1 MSILSFQF
9 AFFVA
14 GALLLYYLVPKHF
27 QWAVLM
33 GFSAAF
39 FISGCGLK
47 MFLLMLGMVAVAW
60 SCSLWIG
67 KLNVQLNGQ
76 NGNAIKARRKKNVIT
91 ASGIIFEAGL
101 LILIKDLFFFT
112 NNINFVS
119 GLLGSSL
126 RVSLPQWAA
135 PLGVSYYT
143 LMLISYILD
152 VSWGIST
159 PQRNPIKFLLY
170 SIYFPQM
177 TSGPLTRYHE
187 MEQEFYVSHSFD
199 YDRICFGLQRIFW
212 GLFKELVIAERLK
225 ILANTIY
232 DDYQNYT
239 GIYVFIAAIA
249 YTLQLYTNFS
259 GCMDCMLGVSE
270 LFGVRLPE
278 NFHTPFFSTSLS
290 EVWRRWHMTLG
301 FWVKDY
307 VLYPVL
313 KSPILQKLGRFCKTK
328 IGKRAKQIPTYLGMF
343 VTWFTVGFW
352 HGGSWKYIFGSGI
365 FFFAMIVGGQL
376 LEPLFK
382 KLIRL
387 LKVNTD
393 CFSWKLFQQMRTFL
407 LFSFSVSFGRAASL
421 MDGFYMW
428 KGAFSIWNP
437 WILFDHPLQR
447 LGMEGADFFAII
459 FGLLMLL
466 LAGNLQK
473 NGSIRKMLA
482 DQNLVYRWIVLFGL
496 IFSVI
501 ILGNYGP
508 GYDAASFIYG
518 QF

>member
-9 AFFVA
+9 AFFVT
-14 GALLLYYLVPKHF
+14 GGLIFYYLVPKRF
-27 QWAVLM
+27 QWVVLI
-33 GFSAAF
+33 GFSIIF
-39 FISGCGLK
+39 FISGCGLQ
-47 MFLLMLGMVAVAW
+47 MFLLMLGMVVIAW
-60 SCSLWIG
+60 CCGLWVG
-67 KLNVQLNGQ
+67 KLTVQLNQ
-76 NGNAIKARRKKNVIT
+76 PNGNLSKLKRKKNAIT
-91 ASGIIFEAGL
+91 ALGIIFEAGI
-101 LILIKDLFFFT
+101 LIFIKDLFFFS
-112 NNINFVS
+112 NNINLLS
-119 GLLGSSL
+119 SLLGKNL
-126 RVSLPQWAA
+126 RLSLPEWAA
-135 PLGVSYYT
+135 PLGISYYT

-152 VSWGIST
+152 ISWGTSS
-159 PQRNPIKFLLY
+159 PQSNPIKLLLY

-177 TSGPLTRYHE
+177 TSGPITRYQQ
-187 MEQEFYVSHSFD
+187 MEQELFTPHSFN

-232 DDYQNYT
+232 NDYQYYS
-239 GIYVFIAAIA
+239 GIYIFIAAIS

-278 NFHTPFFSTSLS
+278 NFRTPFFSTSLS

-307 VLYPVL
+307 ILYPVL
-313 KSPILQKLGRFCKTK
+313 KSSSLQKLGRFCKTK
-328 IGKRAKQIPTYLGMF
+328 IGKRAKQIPTYVGLF
-343 VTWFTVGFW
+343 ITWFTVGFW
-352 HGGSWKYIFGSGI
+352 HGGAWKYIFGSGI
-365 FFFAMIVGGQL
+365 FFFVMIVGGQL

-382 KLIRL
+382 KLVRL
-387 LKVNTD
+387 LKINTD
-393 CFSWKLFQQMRTFL
+393 CFSWKLFQRLRTFL

-421 MDGFYMW
+421 KDGYYMW
-428 KGAFSIWNP
+428 KGAFAVWNP
-437 WILFDHPLQR
+437 VVLSDHPLQR
-447 LGMEGADFFAII
+447 LGVEGADFFVII
-459 FGLLMLL
+459 FGLLMIL

-473 NGSIRKMLA
+473 KGSIRKMLSN
-482 DQNLVYRWIVLFGL
+482 QNLVYRWIILFGL